1 MSDDLQGLERIPTS
15 MHQSLR
21 SYVNTVREHAGAQC
35 LSVTV
40 FGAIAAG
47 TFDPAHHTVR
57 NVVVLETIDLEVL
70 RRFAKEGM
78 KLGKAKISAPLIMT
92 PDYIQQSVDSFP
104 LEFLEIQQQHV
115 CVSGTDYFQSL
126 ALEDSFIRLQA
137 EREIKTI
144 LIGMRQGL
152 LAAAG
157 REKLLSEIEGD
168 VVERLVRTL
177 RGLLWLH
184 QQRDP
189 LPALNV
195 LAEVEK
201 SVNRTFS
208 GIRQAVGGQG
218 NHGWEEFQRLYTDV
232 DALRGIINAW

>member
-1 MSDDLQGLERIPTS
+1 
-15 MHQSLR
+15 
-21 SYVNTVREHAGAQC
+21 
-35 LSVTV
+35 
-40 FGAIAAG
+40 
-47 TFDPAHHTVR
+47 
-57 NVVVLETIDLEVL
+57 
-70 RRFAKEGM
+70 
-78 KLGKAKISAPLIMT
+78 MT